1 MRKARLVQG
10 DLPEEA
16 LRELSGQPEIALDCE
31 MMGLNPIRDR
41 LCVVQISAP
50 GGPCYLLQIDERLEY
65 PNLREVLESEKII
78 KIFHFARLDCL
89 FLRRRL
95 NIIVRNIFCTKIASK
110 IARTFTD
117 KHGLKELV
125 REIVGV
131 NMDKSN
137 QTSDWG
143 RKELKADQILYA
155 EEDVKHLFKLK
166 EHLSHILKRE
176 DYHRLARDI
185 MHFLPVLVEMD
196 ACGFSDVF
204 EH

>member
-1 MRKARLVQG
+1 MKKARLLKG

-16 LRELSGQPEIALDCE
+16 LQELSGQAEIALDCE

-41 LCVVQISAP
+41 LCVVQISGP
-50 GGPCYLLQIDERLEY
+50 GGPCYLLQIDEQLEY
-65 PNLREVLESEKII
+65 RNLREVLENEKTI

-89 FLRRRL
+89 FLRTRL

-110 IARTFTD
+110 LARTFSD

-125 REIVGV
+125 KEIIGV

-143 RKELKADQILYA
+143 RRELKADQILYA
-155 EEDVKHLFKLK
+155 EEDVKYLFKLK

-176 DYHRLARDI
+176 DYHRLAGDI
-185 MHFLPVLVEMD
+185 MLFLPVLVEMD
-196 ACGFSDVF
+196 ARGFTDIF